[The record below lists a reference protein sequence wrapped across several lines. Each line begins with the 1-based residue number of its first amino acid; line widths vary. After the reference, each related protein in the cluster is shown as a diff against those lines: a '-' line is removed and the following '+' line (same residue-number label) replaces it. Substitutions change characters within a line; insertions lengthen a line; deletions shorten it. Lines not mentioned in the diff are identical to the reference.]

1 MPLVRISL
9 NKKTPAFA
17 HGVADAIHHAM
28 TETIGIP
35 VGDRFQI
42 ITQHEAGELI
52 YDPSFYDIQR
62 TDGFIAVQITL
73 AAGRTR
79 EVKTNLYRRIT
90 ELLQERQDVRPQDV
104 FISLLEVAP
113 EDFSLGDGK
122 AQFADA
128 LPPHLQKLKATADQ
142 SAPREH

>member
-1 MPLVRISL
+1 MPFVRISL

-17 HGVADAIHHAM
+17 RGVGDAVHDAM
-28 TETIGIP
+28 IETIVIP
-35 VGDRFQI
+35 VDDRFQV
-42 ITQHEAGELI
+42 ITEHQGGELV
-52 YDPSFYDIQR
+52 YDPSFLGIER

-79 EVKTNLYRRIT
+79 EAKTNLYRRIT

-113 EDFSLGDGK
+113 EDFSLGEGK

-128 LPPHLQKLKATADQ
+128 LPAHLQNLKAY
-142 SAPREH
+142 S